1 MSIDNVVAVAAIA
14 RDNTELLI
22 FGLALAI
29 AFMAFASLIMRVMV
43 RYRWLS
49 YFGLLFLVYLAAAM
63 LYDGMVEMSW
73 IRLYSLGGINYTDL
87 GGHMFAYT

>member
-1 MSIDNVVAVAAIA
+1 
-14 RDNTELLI
+14 
-22 FGLALAI
+22 
-29 AFMAFASLIMRVMV
+29 V

-73 IRLYSLGGINYTDL
+73 IPTL
-87 GGHMFAYT
+87 FAGEA

>member
-1 MSIDNVVAVAAIA
+1 MVADVSMSIDNIVAVAAIA

-22 FGLALAI
+22 FGLILAI
-29 AFMAFASLIMRVMV
+29 AFMAFFASLIMRVMV

-63 LYDGMVEMSW
+63 LFDGFVELNSV
-73 IRLYSLGGINYTDL
+73 LT
-87 GGHMFAYT
+87 